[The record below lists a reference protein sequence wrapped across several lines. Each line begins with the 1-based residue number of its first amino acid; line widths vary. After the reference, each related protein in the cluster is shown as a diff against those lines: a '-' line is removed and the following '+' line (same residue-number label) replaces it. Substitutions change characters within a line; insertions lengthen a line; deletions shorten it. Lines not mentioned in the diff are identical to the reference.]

1 MEGMI
6 IIILNQ
12 KKVNEA
18 FGFCYCFFNGKMDKG
33 GGRGRVEKEDIHIY
47 LSFRMGRWHGNIKQA
62 CMQKRDAV
70 RAIM

>member
-1 MEGMI
+1 MKHLVLLLFFLME
-6 IIILNQ
+6 
-12 KKVNEA
+12 KWTR
-18 FGFCYCFFNGKMDKG
+18 G